1 MSQTLSKTDFIS
13 FRECAKNVWIKW
25 HKPEIYKGFELS
37 DFEKSLVEM
46 GNDVEILARGMF
58 PNGYLVEKRGAGA
71 QKLTKKL
78 IEERMP
84 VIFQAVFETDK
95 FLAATDV
102 LKWNS
107 DTETYDLYEIKMSS
121 TEEED
126 ADGKMKKNKKKE
138 IQYEYDLA
146 FQTNVATSSGVKI
159 GKKFLVRL
167 NKNYIRKGELDFTPG
182 ELFIIENKTDAI
194 DTFCLTVEVEM
205 EEAYKYL
212 SADREPVGPCSCFY
226 KGRSSHCTTFE
237 YNNKELNVPNY
248 SVHDLNRIGN
258 SKKYLTEL
266 LDAGILDIKDV
277 PIDDRLSSKKLN
289 QVLVHKSQ
297 KPLINEETLKEELDS
312 LTFPLYFLD
321 YETYPT
327 AIPPYSGYKP
337 YQHIVFQYSLHV
349 LKSKDALPE
358 HFECLILEGDPAEKI
373 VESLHE
379 QIGNKGS
386 IISWYATF
394 ENTRNK
400 ELGNMMPKYKKFLDD
415 VINRTYD
422 LMKIVEDQHYVHP
435 NFLGRSSI
443 KKVLP
448 ALIKDLSYKDL
459 GVKSGTEAIDA
470 YGKITSGELKGKE
483 VEKKKKEM
491 LEYCKLD
498 TLAMYRLWKFFVELV

>member
-1 MSQTLSKTDFIS
+1 
-13 FRECAKNVWIKW
+13 
-25 HKPEIYKGFELS
+25 
-37 DFEKSLVEM
+37 
-46 GNDVEILARGMF
+46 
-58 PNGYLVEKRGAGA
+58 
-71 QKLTKKL
+71 
-78 IEERMP
+78 
-84 VIFQAVFETDK
+84 
-95 FLAATDV
+95 
-102 LKWNS
+102 
-107 DTETYDLYEIKMSS
+107 
-121 TEEED
+121 
-126 ADGKMKKNKKKE
+126 
-138 IQYEYDLA
+138 
-146 FQTNVATSSGVKI
+146 
-159 GKKFLVRL
+159 
-167 NKNYIRKGELDFTPG
+167 
-182 ELFIIENKTDAI
+182 
-194 DTFCLTVEVEM
+194 M